1 MTRLGRAREVHRTNP
16 SKGNEHEHFE
26 PVCRG
31 ERNAAVLRPNRR
43 GPDRR
48 MPQRGQPCHRSRR
61 RRVGGWSHGGARLS
75 EQLRPISSPRSRVSG
90 FYAKGVDALSKLSTQ
105 AVQAVVKAATAGVD
119 RLSGR
124 VTSLEAMLAPL
135 PLSSA
140 IVIVQPIAAAGR
152 DASGFVAARARQTA
166 AARYRRRCRRRDAC
180 ACQAQSRRA
189 ARYNRPPRLTPV
201 AAYGCL
207 QAS

>member
-1 MTRLGRAREVHRTNP
+1 MSTSNLSAAANETLQSCGQTAEALIGACRSGGNRVIGRVDAGWDGLVAR
-16 SKGNEHEHFE
+16 
-26 PVCRG
+26 
-31 ERNAAVLRPNRR
+31 
-43 GPDRR
+43 
-48 MPQRGQPCHRSRR
+48 
-61 RRVGGWSHGGARLS
+61 GGARLS
-75 EQLRPISSPRSRVSG
+75 EQLRHDLVAAQREVSG

-152 DASGFVAARARQTA
+152 DASGFVAARAKQV
-166 AARYRRRCRRRDAC
+166 AARFEGDVVVATPAPAKRKPARRKAT
-180 ACQAQSRRA
+180 AGRRA
-189 ARYNRPPRLTPV
+189 
-201 AAYGCL
+201 
-207 QAS
+207 

>member
-1 MTRLGRAREVHRTNP
+1 MSTSNLSAAANETLQSCGQTAEALIGACRSGGNRVIGRVDA
-16 SKGNEHEHFE
+16 
-26 PVCRG
+26 
-31 ERNAAVLRPNRR
+31 
-43 GPDRR
+43 
-48 MPQRGQPCHRSRR
+48 
-61 RRVGGWSHGGARLS
+61 GWDGLVA
-75 EQLRPISSPRSRVSG
+75 QLRHDLVAAQREVSG

-152 DASGFVAARARQTA
+152 DASGFVAARAKQA
-166 AARYRRRCRRRDAC
+166 AARIEGDVVVATPAPAKRKPARRKAT
-180 ACQAQSRRA
+180 AGRRA
-189 ARYNRPPRLTPV
+189 
-201 AAYGCL
+201 
-207 QAS
+207 